1 MSQPNPVSLRCSSCG
16 QAFPAP
22 VRTII
27 DAQNDPQG
35 KSLLLADS
43 LNRFRCPHCGHLNQ
57 VVTPLLYHDPAKQ
70 LFIAYIPMEVSMQ
83 TRQPEEKIVGDLINE
98 FTRSLPQGAFKAYM
112 FNPKRALTLQGVID
126 QVLQADGI
134 TQEALNEQK
143 RRVELIQ
150 QLAEARDAQS
160 LIKIIQD
167 NDAMIDL
174 PFFQTLVMMA
184 QRLAEQGQQET
195 ATRLASLQEALLA
208 FSTYGQQLEQQQQAQ
223 EATVREVAEAIQAM
237 GERASLADL
246 VSLALSY
253 VGDSTRL
260 QALVS
265 LLRPALDQRFFN
277 ELTRRISQAAASE
290 REEMEQVRDQLLQYI
305 QTIDQQQE
313 QGVGQLVEFL
323 QMVVNSPEPEALL
336 EANIEMVSGDMMG
349 ILQANLQ
356 EAERRGDQRALQLLM
371 RVYNKCVEIL
381 QAQMSP
387 ELRFINDLLNAPDP
401 DSMQTLVRQ
410 HKASFQPQALADT
423 LDMVTEVLEDRG
435 QPAALDR
442 LATIRQALLGS

>member
-35 KSLLLADS
+35 KSLLLAEN

-57 VVTPLLYHDPAKQ
+57 VVTPLLYHDASKE

-98 FTRSLPQGAFKAYM
+98 FTRSLPQGAFKSYM
-112 FNPKRALTLQGVID
+112 FNPRRALTLQGVID

-134 TQEALNEQK
+134 TQEVLNEQK

-150 QLAEARDAQS
+150 QLVEARDAQS
-160 LIKIIQD
+160 LIKTIQD

-195 ATRLASLQEALLA
+195 AARLASLQEALLA
-208 FSTYGQQLEQQQQAQ
+208 FSSYGQQLEQQQQAQ
-223 EATVREVAEAIQAM
+223 EAVVREVAEAIQAM

-246 VSLALSY
+246 VSMALSY
-253 VGDSTRL
+253 AGDTMRL
-260 QALVS
+260 QALVG
-265 LLRPALDQRFFN
+265 LIRPALDQNFFA
-277 ELTRRISQAAASE
+277 EMTRRISQAAASE
-290 REEMEQVRDQLLQYI
+290 REEMEEVRDQLLQYI
-305 QTIDQQQE
+305 RTIDQQQ
-313 QGVGQLVEFL
+313 QSGVQQLVEFL

-336 EANIEMVSGDMMG
+336 EANAEMVTGDMMA

-356 EAERRGDQRALQLLM
+356 ESERRGDQRALQILS

-387 ELRFINDLLNAPDP
+387 ELRFINDLLNTPDP
-401 DSMQTLVRQ
+401 QTMQALANE
-410 HKASFQPQALADT
+410 HKAKFQPQALAET
-423 LDMVTEVLEDRG
+423 LTMVREVLEDRG
-435 QPAALDR
+435 QPAAISRLDM
-442 LATIRQALLGS
+442 IEKALLGG